1 MPNKKGGKKFKKG
14 KKQSSYDKALL
25 YKDPKEDQEY
35 AKVIRASGNGRFDVQ
50 CFDGKDRLGVL
61 AGNMRKKIWVNKD
74 DIILISKWEFLT
86 DDTKCSIIHKYDN
99 DEVKKLK
106 RDGEFPECITLETES
121 EFADFGDQDDMI
133 TFDYNDPDESSSD
146 EELSEP
152 TEEIDLDDI

>member
-35 AKVIRASGNGRFDVQ
+35 AKVIRV
-50 CFDGKDRLGVL
+50 

-74 DIILISKWEFLT
+74 DIVLISKWEFLT

-146 EELSEP
+146 EEPNEV
-152 TEEIDLDDI
+152 IDLDDI